1 MFASL
6 LQDALTTLA
15 TCTTVEALQEFH
27 ATYLGKNGL
36 VSQQYKTLKDLD
48 PEAKKAA

>member
-1 MFASL
+1 MFDKL
-6 LQDALTTLA
+6 LDEALNKLA
-15 TCTTVEALQEFH
+15 TCTTVEQLQEFH

-36 VSQQYKTLKDLD
+36 VSAQYKTLKDLD